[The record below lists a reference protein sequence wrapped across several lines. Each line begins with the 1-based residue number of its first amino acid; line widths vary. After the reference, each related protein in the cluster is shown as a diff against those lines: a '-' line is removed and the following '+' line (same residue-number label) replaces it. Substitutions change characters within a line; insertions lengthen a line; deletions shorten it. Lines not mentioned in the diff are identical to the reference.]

1 MASASLKNSP
11 SHHAPEESDL
21 SPVVL
26 KSWMLLRLLGGPLA
40 AIVTVV
46 LMQTGAIPE
55 YQTITVALAAVYGLL
70 VLSVS
75 LLAHWNGVWSIG
87 HPALLAI
94 GAYCAAWGS
103 GHGWG
108 LELSAVVAMVVCA
121 AFGAFLGYAGAR
133 FSVLYI
139 ALLTMAFTLVITEVI
154 SAWKPVTGGD
164 QGVPVNNL
172 DSVFGQVVPAG
183 SSSLCL
189 VVIVFGMVLT
199 IAEAVRRTSLR
210 MRMVASKTHPLAA
223 RTIGIAPEAQS
234 ALAFAGSAAVAGLAG
249 VMLALVSGYISPESF
264 SLVLAINLISATV
277 LGGTG
282 SLIGA
287 VVGGAFLAGAP
298 SVARSVNID
307 QPYLIGG
314 LLIVALIFLPAGVV
328 PTLGRLLDRFTRW
341 NERLQQSAMAGH
353 AGAASVL
360 DESEPLRE
368 QKDSDDAAV
377 DAVGRQ
383 PGEVLLSVRDL
394 GVAYG
399 GLKAVEGID
408 LNLHAGEVVGIIG
421 PNGAGKTTFVNALSG
436 LTGGGK
442 VTGSATLDG
451 TDLRKVRT
459 VARRRLGLGRTFQ
472 HAELFDELT
481 VIENVLAVNR
491 RIRLR
496 DRARAFALLADV
508 DLAEV
513 AYRPPAELPFGLRK
527 RVDLARA
534 IAEKPRLLVL
544 DEPFGGLDAAERE
557 VLGRHIRRL
566 RDAGTCVVIIDH
578 VLEDL
583 FAVTDRVVA
592 FDFGRLVAE
601 GTAETV
607 LEEDVVRRSYLGMIE
622 GETAQAAAP
631 ATAAGERVLAL
642 TGIDHH
648 FGGVQALRTLD
659 LEVRAGAI
667 VGVVGT
673 NGAGKSTL
681 GRILHGSLRPTAGRR
696 EVGKTDGRELRI
708 SLVPEG
714 RALFKTLSVRE
725 NLEVA
730 AYAAGLSGS
739 AVRTRIAEIAES
751 LPERVRTR
759 MGVAAGSLSGGE
771 QQLVAIA
778 RALMADPDV
787 LVLDEPALG
796 LSPAM
801 VQEVYR
807 QIADLGSRGLTTVLL
822 DQSLNR
828 ALQSCAEVIVLNQ
841 GEIVARGNA
850 AEAGFAEAAEA
861 AYFGDL
867 AGTQHEQTLEVTP

>member
-11 SHHAPEESDL
+11 SHHALEESAL

-172 DSVFGQVVPAG
+172 GSIFGQVMPAS

-189 VVIVFGMVLT
+189 VVIVFGVMLT
-199 IAEAVRRTSLR
+199 MAEAVRRTSLR
-210 MRMVASKTHPLAA
+210 MRLVASKTHPLAA

-314 LLIVALIFLPAGVV
+314 LLVVALIFLPAGVV

-341 NERLQQSAMAGH
+341 NDRLQQSAMAGH
-353 AGAASVL
+353 VGAASVL

-368 QKDSDDAAV
+368 QTDSDDAAV
-377 DAVGRQ
+377 DALGRQ

-557 VLGRHIRRL
+557 VLGGHIRRL

-622 GETAQAAAP
+622 GETEQAAP
-631 ATAAGERVLAL
+631 ATAVGEQVLAL

-659 LEVRAGAI
+659 LEVRVGAI

-681 GRILHGSLRPTAGRR
+681 GRILHGSLRPTSGHR
-696 EVGKTDGRELRI
+696 EVSRTDGRELRI

-739 AVRTRIAEIAES
+739 AMRARIAEIAES

-828 ALQSCAEVIVLNQ
+828 ALQSCVEVIVLNQ

-850 AEAGFAEAAEA
+850 TEAGFAEAAEA

-867 AGTQHEQTLEVTP
+867 AGTHQEQTLEVTP